1 MSAFPKVMFLTT
13 VRDGDT
19 LGKLR
24 DYGTVIPLDLDPS
37 LHRAL
42 DALDI
47 ALDRCPPTSLAKAK
61 ATWLPMAR
69 EFGYLLSRQVA
80 RAGVLAQWDRL
91 PEQFSHIVLAAE
103 RIIPVDLIPCRDML
117 LGTEC
122 VVSHS
127 VAVETQELS
136 AVLLRSLK
144 SERIPLRRI
153 AHVCT
158 YSPGETTLYDMDVVA
173 ATLKINNWLA
183 IERYFY
189 LPREVAAHSHAGGR
203 LVKTILSVHSKK
215 FSERTT
221 SKCRLLY

>member
-144 SERIPLRRI
+144 SERIP
-153 AHVCT
+153 
-158 YSPGETTLYDMDVVA
+158 PTLH
-173 ATLKINNWLA
+173 
-183 IERYFY
+183 R
-189 LPREVAAHSHAGGR
+189 PRLHARAGGDLTVR
-203 LVKTILSVHSKK
+203 HGRRHCYPENQPLACD
-215 FSERTT
+215 RT
-221 SKCRLLY
+221 LLLPSSGSGCAQPCGR